1 MLSAKGS
8 GRRYDDNQS
17 SSTDSSSDSSKS
29 NSLSFSLL
37 LALLLCVTNSHRLNV
52 DESSANILVVTLPII
67 FILSFY
73 NHVT

>member
-52 DESSANILVVTLPII
+52 DESSANILGSVYAFLY
-67 FILSFY
+67 FFLF
-73 NHVT
+73 